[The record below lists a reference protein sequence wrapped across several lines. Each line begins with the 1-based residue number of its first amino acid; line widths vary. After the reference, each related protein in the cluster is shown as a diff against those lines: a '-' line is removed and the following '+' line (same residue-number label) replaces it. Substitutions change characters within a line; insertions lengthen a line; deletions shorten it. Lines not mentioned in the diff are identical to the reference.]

1 MVLTKPL
8 KVIQI
13 NSMKN
18 WGGGEAHVFLLCRE
32 FMALDVSV
40 VLVCRPGSAIDQKSR
55 EANIP
60 VLNLPLKGALD
71 LKSAWKL
78 AKYCREN
85 SIDIIHAHLG
95 RDYWTAVLAKIFY
108 PKLQVVMTR
117 HIRAPLKNDVL
128 HRWLYKKVD
137 KVIAVSQTVK
147 KAITIFP
154 PEKIT
159 VIHNGIDID
168 KFSAA
173 KPGILRGE
181 LGVGA
186 ETKIVGMVGRV
197 NPSKGH
203 ETFLQSI
210 PEIQAKCPNTVFVV
224 VGGGEYISELQRMN
238 RAVHF
243 LGPRGNIPEIMKDL
257 DVFVLASWNEP
268 FGLVTV
274 EALAAGVPVVA
285 TNTGGT
291 AEIITDGETGLLIPP
306 KDPVKLAQA
315 VKRVLSDEKLADK
328 LKEGGVRRA
337 KIFNIRDMAINT
349 LNVYAHTWINR

>member
-1 MVLTKPL
+1 MTESM
-8 KVIQI
+8 KVVQI

-18 WGGGEAHVFLLCRE
+18 WAGGEAHVFLLCKELRSLG
-32 FMALDVSV
+32 ASV
-40 VLVCRPGSAIDQKSR
+40 VLVCRLGSDIEQKSR
-55 EANIP
+55 EANVP
-60 VLNLPLKGALD
+60 VLNLSLKGALD
-71 LKSAWKL
+71 LKSAWIL

-85 SIDIIHAHLG
+85 SIDIVHAHHG
-95 RDYWTAVLAKIFY
+95 RDYWTATLAKFFH

-117 HIRAPLKNDVL
+117 HIRAPLKNSVL
-128 HRWLYKKVD
+128 HRWLYRKVD

-159 VIHNGIDID
+159 VVYNGIDID

-173 KPGILRGE
+173 KPGRLREE
-181 LGVGA
+181 LGISA

-203 ETFLQSI
+203 ETFLRSI
-210 PEIQAKCPNTVFVV
+210 PEIQAKCPDTVFVV
-224 VGGGEYISELQRMN
+224 VGGGEYISELKSMN
-238 RAVHF
+238 GDVHF
-243 LGPRGNIPEIMKDL
+243 LGPRSNIPEIMKDL

-274 EALAAGVPVVA
+274 EAMAAGAPVVA

-291 AEIITDGETGLLIPP
+291 AEIITNGETGLLVPP
-306 KDPVKLAQA
+306 KDPAKLAQA
-315 VKRVLSDEKLADK
+315 VIRILTDDKLAGK
-328 LKEGGVRRA
+328 LKEGGFRRA
-337 KIFNIRDMAINT
+337 KTFNIRDMAINT
-349 LNVYAHTWINR
+349 LSVYATKNIPRA

>member
-1 MVLTKPL
+1 MVPTIPL

-18 WGGGEAHVFLLCRE
+18 WAGGEAHVFLLCRE
-32 FMALDVSV
+32 FMSLGVSV
-40 VLVCRPGSAIDQKSR
+40 VLVCRPGSVIDQKSR
-55 EANIP
+55 EAKIP
-60 VLNLPLKGALD
+60 VLNLPLKGAWD
-71 LKSAWKL
+71 LKSAWIL

-85 SIDIIHAHLG
+85 AIDIVHAHLG
-95 RDYWTAVLAKIFY
+95 RDYWTANLAKFFN
-108 PKLQVVMTR
+108 PKLKVVMTR
-117 HIRAPLKNDVL
+117 HIRAPLKNSVL
-128 HRWLYKKVD
+128 HRWLYRKAD

-147 KAITIFP
+147 KAITVFP

-173 KPGILRGE
+173 KPGILHAE
-181 LGVGA
+181 LGIGA

-203 ETFLQSI
+203 ETFLRSI
-210 PEIQAKCPNTVFVV
+210 PEIQAQCSNTVFVV
-224 VGGGEYISELQRMN
+224 VGGGAYIAELKSLNADVR
-238 RAVHF
+238 F
-243 LGPRGNIPEIMKDL
+243 LGPRGNIPAIMKDL
-257 DVFVLASWNEP
+257 DVFVLASLNEP

-274 EALAAGVPVVA
+274 EAMAAGTPVVA

-306 KDPVKLAQA
+306 QDPARLAQA
-315 VKRVLSDEKLADK
+315 VIRVLTDDKLAGK
-328 LKEGGVRRA
+328 LKEGAFRRA
-337 KIFNIRDMAINT
+337 QIFNIRDMAINT
-349 LNVYAHTWINR
+349 LHVYSRA